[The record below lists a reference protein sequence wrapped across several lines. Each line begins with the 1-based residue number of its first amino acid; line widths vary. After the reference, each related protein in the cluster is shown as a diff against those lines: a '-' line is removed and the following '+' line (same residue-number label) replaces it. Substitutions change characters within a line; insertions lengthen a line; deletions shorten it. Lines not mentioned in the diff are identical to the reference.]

1 MKNIRVYDC
10 FLDNINKNFKI
21 RYFMISLVR
30 TFIHNFGRNR
40 TIYYRKRSN
49 RKLSLI
55 GKNRSFRA
63 KAINLQNLDLEKMKI
78 KNIENL
84 ISEYIITSN
93 SSNTNIDFLFDIA
106 KRDTEQPIIID
117 SILKSDD
124 IVSMCFEN
132 RSKKKNNKKQNQNI
146 YWINQNSNYDY
157 FNYLSQQI
165 NV

>member
-30 TFIHNFGRNR
+30 TFIYNFGRKNKA
-40 TIYYRKRSN
+40 IYYRKRSN
-49 RKLSLI
+49 RKLSLV

-63 KAINLQNLDLEKMKI
+63 KTINLQNLDFEKMGI

-84 ISEYIITSN
+84 ISEYIAINN

-106 KRDTEQPIIID
+106 KRDIEQSVVID
-117 SILKSDD
+117 SVLKSDG

-132 RSKKKNNKKQNQNI
+132 KHKGEKNKEQNI
-146 YWINQNSNYDY
+146 YWINQNGHYDY
-157 FNYLSQQI
+157 FNYLGQQI

>member
-30 TFIHNFGRNR
+30 TFIHNFGRKNKA
-40 TIYYRKRSN
+40 IYYRKRSPKQDSTTYAIKVNCDKGTGVWN
-49 RKLSLI
+49 RETW
-55 GKNRSFRA
+55 G
-63 KAINLQNLDLEKMKI
+63 LEI

-84 ISEYIITSN
+84 VSEYVTTN
-93 SSNTNIDFLFDIA
+93 NNSNTNIDFLFDIA
-106 KRDTEQPIIID
+106 KSDIEQSVVID
-117 SILKSDD
+117 SIVKSDD
-124 IVSMCFEN
+124 IVSMCFESD
-132 RSKKKNNKKQNQNI
+132 SKKKNNKYQNI
-146 YWINQNSNYDY
+146 YWINQNSHYDH

>member
-30 TFIHNFGRNR
+30 TFIHNFGRKNKA
-40 TIYYRKRSN
+40 IYYRKRSN

-63 KAINLQNLDLEKMKI
+63 KAINLQNLDFEKMGI
-78 KNIENL
+78 KNIEKL
-84 ISEYIITSN
+84 VSEYIATNN

-106 KRDTEQPIIID
+106 KRDVEQSVIID
-117 SILKSDD
+117 SILKNDD

-132 RSKKKNNKKQNQNI
+132 NSKKKDNKIQNI
-146 YWINQNSNYDY
+146 YWINQNSHYDY

>member
-30 TFIHNFGRNR
+30 TFIHNFGRKNKA
-40 TIYYRKRSN
+40 IYYRKRSN

-63 KAINLQNLDLEKMKI
+63 KAINLQNLDFEKMEI

-84 ISEYIITSN
+84 VSEYVTTN
-93 SSNTNIDFLFDIA
+93 NNSNTNIDFLFDIA
-106 KRDTEQPIIID
+106 KSDIEQSVVID
-117 SILKSDD
+117 SIVKSDD
-124 IVSMCFEN
+124 IVSMCFESD
-132 RSKKKNNKKQNQNI
+132 SKKKNNKYQNI
-146 YWINQNSNYDY
+146 YWINQNSHYDH

>member
-30 TFIHNFGRNR
+30 TFIHNFGRKNKA
-40 TIYYRKRSN
+40 IYYRKRSN

-63 KAINLQNLDLEKMKI
+63 KAINLQNLDFEKMGI

-84 ISEYIITSN
+84 VSEYVTTN
-93 SSNTNIDFLFDIA
+93 NNSNTNIDFLFDIA
-106 KRDTEQPIIID
+106 KSDIEQSVVID
-117 SILKSDD
+117 SIVKSDD
-124 IVSMCFEN
+124 IVSMCFESD
-132 RSKKKNNKKQNQNI
+132 SKKKNNKYQNI
-146 YWINQNSNYDY
+146 YWINQNSHYDH

>member
-30 TFIHNFGRNR
+30 TFIHNFGRKNKA
-40 TIYYRKRSN
+40 IYYRKRSN

-63 KAINLQNLDLEKMKI
+63 KAINLQNLDFEKMKI
-78 KNIENL
+78 RNIENL
-84 ISEYIITSN
+84 VSEYITIN
-93 SSNTNIDFLFDIA
+93 NNLNTNVDFLFDIA
-106 KRDTEQPIIID
+106 KRDIEQPVIID
-117 SILKSDD
+117 SILNSDG
-124 IVSMCFEN
+124 IVSMCFETK
-132 RSKKKNNKKQNQNI
+132 SKKQNNKYQNV
-146 YWINQNSNYDY
+146 YWINQNSHYDY

>member
-21 RYFMISLVR
+21 RYFMVSLVR
-30 TFIHNFGRNR
+30 TFIYNFGRKNKA
-40 TIYYRKRSN
+40 IYYRKRSN

-63 KAINLQNLDLEKMKI
+63 KAINLQNLDFEKMKI
-78 KNIENL
+78 RNIENL
-84 ISEYIITSN
+84 VSEYITIN
-93 SSNTNIDFLFDIA
+93 NNLNTNVDFLFDIA
-106 KRDTEQPIIID
+106 KRDIEQPVIID
-117 SILKSDD
+117 SILNSDG
-124 IVSMCFEN
+124 IVSMCFETK
-132 RSKKKNNKKQNQNI
+132 SKKQNNKYQNV
-146 YWINQNSNYDY
+146 YWINQNSHYDY